1 MVYIFFRLSF
11 TPPASPSKNNA
22 SSINVV
28 NSPQTISK
36 PPSLFQPFL
45 PTSNAF
51 RQQQQQQLQQQ
62 QLQQLQLQQ
71 SFIQAVSN
79 PMQQLQRQFLPFS
92 IDNIL
97 RPNFGGQT
105 NPLLDLAASLH
116 QQQQL
121 LQHQQQQQLL
131 QQQQQLIQHQQLLQ
145 QQQQIKSHTEP
156 KLAKVTVAKTAS
168 KSHLKSEA
176 KSPPPLASESNNN
189 NQPVDLSS
197 KSSSSSESDSNGS
210 KGDQVL
216 LS

>member
-1 MVYIFFRLSF
+1 MLCFRFSSTPLS
-11 TPPASPSKNNA
+11 SPSKKSVNPL
-22 SSINVV
+22 NVA
-28 NSPQTISK
+28 NSPPTISK
-36 PPSLFQPFL
+36 PPPLFQPFL
-45 PTSNAF
+45 PTSNTF
-51 RQQQQQQLQQQ
+51 RQQQQQQQLQHQIQQQ
-62 QLQQLQLQQ
+62 QQLQLQQ

-79 PMQQLQRQFLPFS
+79 PMQQLNRQFLPFS

-97 RPNFGGQT
+97 RPNFGGQI

-116 QQQQL
+116 QQQQQI

-131 QQQQQLIQHQQLLQ
+131 QHHQQHLQQ
-145 QQQQIKSHTEP
+145 QQQQIKSQVEP
-156 KLAKVTVAKTAS
+156 KLPKATTKTAS
-168 KSHLKSEA
+168 KSQVKSEA
-176 KSPPPLASESNNN
+176 KSPPLASESNNN